1 METTTQDLSNFT
13 RPVGFYIRGFYAMK
27 NTEYY
32 FIFLAV
38 IYVLTVVANILL
50 MLIIWYS
57 ETLHT
62 PKYMAVFSLAV
73 VDVSLSSALI
83 PKAIHM
89 YLFDSKFVY
98 FDACLAQLFFV
109 DYFASMEAFALCVL
123 AYDRLIAIYFPLRSN
138 TLNTNCKMMLVII
151 VSWSIPF
158 IIDVVMVA
166 LIPPLAYCK
175 STIVNSFFCDH
186 GPVFKIA
193 CGDYSPNW
201 FMASFTTV
209 ALYFVP
215 FGFIAVTYL
224 FIIYAIL
231 RIASSEGRWKAFKTC
246 SSHLILVAI
255 FFVPFFV
262 TYIVAWA
269 NVNIDTDTRI
279 INTSLSAS
287 IPPLLNPIIYSL
299 KTEEI
304 LEQIKKHLNLKKN
317 CTQQL
322 ISHHC
327 SLQLQ
332 TPL

>member
-13 RPVGFYIRGFYAMK
+13 RPVGFYIRGFYALK
-27 NTEYY
+27 NSEYY

-38 IYVLTVVANILL
+38 IYVFTLAANLTL
-50 MLIIWYS
+50 MVIIWFS
-57 ETLHT
+57 EVLHT

-83 PKAIHM
+83 PKAVNM
-89 YLFDSKFVY
+89 YLFDSKFIY
-98 FDACLAQLFFV
+98 FNACLAQMFFV
-109 DYFASMEAFALCVL
+109 DFFASMEAFCLCVL
-123 AYDRLIAIYFPLRSN
+123 AYDRLIAICFPLRSH
-138 TLNTNCKMMLVII
+138 TINTNRKMMLVIM
-151 VSWSIPF
+151 VSWSIPL

-166 LIPPLAYCK
+166 LIPPLPYCK

-209 ALYFVP
+209 ALYFAP
-215 FGFIAVTYL
+215 FGFIALTYVC
-224 FIIYAIL
+224 IIYAIL
-231 RIASSEGRWKAFKTC
+231 NIASSESRWKAFKTC
-246 SSHLILVAI
+246 TSHLVLVAL

-262 TYIVAWA
+262 TYILAWV

-304 LEQIKKHLNLKKN
+304 LEIIKKYLGMRKTN
-317 CTQQL
+317 
-322 ISHHC
+322 
-327 SLQLQ
+327 
-332 TPL
+332 PR